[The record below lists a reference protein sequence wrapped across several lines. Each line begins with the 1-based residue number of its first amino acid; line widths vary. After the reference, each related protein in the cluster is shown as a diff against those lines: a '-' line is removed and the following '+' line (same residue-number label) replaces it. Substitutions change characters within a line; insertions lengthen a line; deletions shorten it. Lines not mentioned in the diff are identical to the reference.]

1 MELQGRIV
9 KLLPL
14 QEGVSQS
21 SGNPWKKQEFL
32 FGFFESSDS
41 IYEKRIKLDTMNDN
55 INELGLQEGDEIK
68 VRLSL
73 GCREYPKDSG
83 KYFNDIRTGEITILK
98 RADVK
103 ATQQPAG
110 GVSATP
116 ATNTTQPHQDA
127 PSAPAN
133 NEQADDLPF

>member
-1 MELQGRIV
+1 MELQGRIA

-14 QEGVSQS
+14 QKGVSQS

-41 IYEKRIKLDTMNDN
+41 IYEKRIKLDIMNDK

-73 GCREYPKDSG
+73 GCREYPQGSG

-98 RADVK
+98 RADAK
-103 ATQQPAG
+103 GTQQPAG
-110 GVSATP
+110 GVSAAP
-116 ATNTTQPHQDA
+116 ATNTPQPQQNA
-127 PSAPAN
+127 TSAPA

>member
-1 MELQGRIV
+1 MELQGRIA

-41 IYEKRIKLDTMNDN
+41 IYEKRIKLDIMNDK

-98 RADVK
+98 RADAK
-103 ATQQPAG
+103 GTQQPAG
-110 GVSATP
+110 GVSAAH
-116 ATNTTQPHQDA
+116 ATNTPQPQQNA

-133 NEQADDLPF
+133 EQSDDLPF

>member
-1 MELQGRIV
+1 MELQGRIA

-41 IYEKRIKLDTMNDN
+41 IYEKRIKLDIMNDK
-55 INELGLQEGDEIK
+55 INELGLQEGDHIK
-68 VRLSL
+68 VRVSL
-73 GCREYPKDSG
+73 NCREYPQGSG

-98 RADVK
+98 RADAE

-110 GVSATP
+110 GVSAAP
-116 ATNTTQPHQDA
+116 ATNNPPFATTA
-127 PSAPAN
+127 PSAAEN
-133 NEQADDLPF
+133 TESDDLPF

>member
-1 MELQGRIV
+1 MELQGRIA

-41 IYEKRIKLDTMNDN
+41 IYEKRIKLDIMNDK

-98 RADVK
+98 RADAK
-103 ATQQPAG
+103 TPQQPAG
-110 GVSATP
+110 GVSTAT
-116 ATNTTQPHQDA
+116 ATNTPHPQQTA
-127 PSAPAN
+127 PSAPA

>member
-9 KLLPL
+9 KMLPL

-41 IYEKRIKLDTMNDN
+41 IYEKRIKLDIMNDK

-98 RADVK
+98 RADAKVP
-103 ATQQPAG
+103 QQPAV
-110 GVSATP
+110 GVSTAP
-116 ATNTTQPHQDA
+116 ATNTPQPQQNA
-127 PSAPAN
+127 PSAPA